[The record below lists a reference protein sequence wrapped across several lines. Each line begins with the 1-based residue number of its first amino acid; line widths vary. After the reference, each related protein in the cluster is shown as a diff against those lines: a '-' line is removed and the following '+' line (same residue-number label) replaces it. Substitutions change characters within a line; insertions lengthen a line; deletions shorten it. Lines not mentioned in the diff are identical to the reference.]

1 MELRII
7 KSECPTCTNG
17 SSLYVEFDLDGKVGT
32 FSQNIYDDT
41 GEVVY
46 CVEVADADIYAT
58 WSTTISTTKAIHIAD
73 GFREVFEECF
83 SIRIP
88 EE

>member
-7 KSECPTCTNG
+7 KSECPRCTNG
-17 SSLYVEFDLDGKVGT
+17 SSLYVEFELDGKVGT
-32 FSQNIYDDT
+32 FSQNIYDDS

-46 CVEVADADIYAT
+46 CIEVTDADIYAT
-58 WSTTISTTKAIHIAD
+58 WSTTISTTKAIHIPD